1 MPTRRVSATEFSRNL
16 SSCLNEVRYQDM
28 TLEVWRGREMVAR
41 VVPPDRLI
49 AAPPEHQNRLQ
60 AALSKMGDEQA
71 DALLDDLK
79 AVRQVLSVPMVPPG
93 ARLAHLTSESL
104 AQPSVAALVDA
115 PNELSNIAHPDAV

>member
-41 VVPPDRLI
+41 VVPTDRLI

-71 DALLDDLK
+71 EALLDDLK
-79 AVRQVLSVPMVPPG
+79 AVRQVLSVPMVPPS

-104 AQPSVAALVDA
+104 GQPSVDAPVDA